1 MTPEGTCNL
10 PNILSGSST
19 GTGART
25 ETGELGGKTT
35 PYFLQCEPSNNG
47 RRAHLPG
54 MGKLSLC
61 KDFLD
66 IVGPAPPLHYCH
78 TSTYGN
84 KSTSQSSHCFF
95 QERLAAIISNVL
107 HLYLLDADAQWN
119 IPAFLC
125 KKSVTDWSCHFIQVF
140 DTLFE
145 CYSVAL
151 LAFHTLFDTLYSVAQ
166 CGIVWH
172 SMALLSGTLPGE
184 RRRPGWQ
191 EQQAVA
197 ARPTGLQEWTHQDP
211 LDPPSSHCA
220 YQLSHTT

>member
-1 MTPEGTCNL
+1 MRRWHQKCNL
-10 PNILSGSST
+10 PNLLSGSST

-125 KKSVTDWSCHFIQVF
+125 KKSVTDKSSSCHSIQVF

-151 LAFHTLFDTLYSVAQ
+151 F
-166 CGIVWH
+166 GIPHFV
-172 SMALLSGTLPGE
+172 
-184 RRRPGWQ
+184 
-191 EQQAVA
+191 
-197 ARPTGLQEWTHQDP
+197 
-211 LDPPSSHCA
+211 
-220 YQLSHTT
+220 